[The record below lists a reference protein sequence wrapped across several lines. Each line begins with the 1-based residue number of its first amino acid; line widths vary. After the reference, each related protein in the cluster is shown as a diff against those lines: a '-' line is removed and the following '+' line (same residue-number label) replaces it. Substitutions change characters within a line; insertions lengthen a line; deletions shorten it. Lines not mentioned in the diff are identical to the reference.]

1 MKVLPIVVAGAK
13 FLQDYAKSR
22 ALDYGAGTGRNSIYL
37 ANLGIDV
44 LAVDQDIEELEKL
57 AINNKMIHPV
67 KADLRNWEIQG
78 KFDLVVATNVL
89 QFFDND
95 TATRCLMDITNCLN
109 SGGVLCLT
117 YILDKKI
124 SFYIS
129 QAFHMA
135 SFCGTGA
142 VIFISSLLTGWMNS
156 SILACRL
163 MPPSGLERGAPYFR
177 SPFIGTPILDS

>member
-13 FLQDYAKSR
+13 LLQDYAKSR

-44 LAVDQDIEELEKL
+44 LAVDQNIEDLEKL
-57 AINNKMIHPV
+57 AINNQMMHPV

-89 QFFDND
+89 QFFDNN
-95 TATRCLMDITNCLN
+95 TAIRCLKDMTNCLN

-124 SFYIS
+124 FLPHDFEGILTSKFDMINSETKIIQDPGHPGFPEPHQHKIFYFLGIKK
-129 QAFHMA
+129 
-135 SFCGTGA
+135 
-142 VIFISSLLTGWMNS
+142 
-156 SILACRL
+156 
-163 MPPSGLERGAPYFR
+163 
-177 SPFIGTPILDS
+177 